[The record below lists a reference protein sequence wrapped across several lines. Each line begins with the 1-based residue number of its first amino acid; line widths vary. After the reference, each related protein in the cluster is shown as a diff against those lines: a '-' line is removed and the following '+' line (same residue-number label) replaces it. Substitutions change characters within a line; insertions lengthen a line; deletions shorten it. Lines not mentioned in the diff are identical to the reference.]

1 MAINRKLIRLFQTQ
15 GTAFII
21 ICKSNSKKAQ
31 QYAMLVFLRREILY
45 KAVKYKEAD
54 RYSRLL
60 QLLAYNAE
68 NFFRFCAPYR
78 HNGNV

>member
-45 KAVKYKEAD
+45 KAVKYKEIL
-54 RYSRLL
+54 YF
-60 QLLAYNAE
+60 QIKKKFE
-68 NFFRFCAPYR
+68 KIFTNFFLKHFPKKKS
-78 HNGNV
+78 